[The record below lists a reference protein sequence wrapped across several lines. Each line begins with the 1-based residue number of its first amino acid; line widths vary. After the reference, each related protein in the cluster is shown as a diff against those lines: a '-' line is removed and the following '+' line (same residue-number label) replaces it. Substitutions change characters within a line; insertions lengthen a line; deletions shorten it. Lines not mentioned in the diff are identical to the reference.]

1 MCFHHKL
8 VTLQKINHK
17 NMAKKAFQR
26 IYKNNSMYA
35 ADKLPYIDALA
46 LTVQKNL
53 YTKKNAV
60 YYLAGTIELW
70 DFMSLT
76 RCYIIASRS
85 EFGQSDIE
93 TYISS
98 MYDQYAQMFDD
109 KAVEYTKNLD
119 YITLYGTPA
128 NVLSL
133 MWAAWIY
140 AKVLHEVCKDDE
152 KPLWQKAA
160 EQLYNSMEDFYDS
173 LENKC
178 FGDNN
183 SLLSIADDA
192 VNTMKGYITEKY
204 PTAKNTQVQKPAPA
218 VEHHVLANDDTAK
231 LDSRIAELEEEN
243 ASLKHQLEEKG
254 QSQPQASETQEER
267 NDEWQVELLS
277 HLMYESESNAKA
289 FLEKVR
295 GMRDTEIADVVAE
308 WVKDNKISSKSCRR
322 DLWRIL
328 HAAKLYDG
336 TESNYNQAM
345 FKRQ

>member
-1 MCFHHKL
+1 
-8 VTLQKINHK
+8 
-17 NMAKKAFQR
+17 MAKKAFQR

-46 LTVQKNL
+46 LTVQKHL

-93 TYISS
+93 TYMSS
-98 MYDQYAQMFDD
+98 MYVPYAQMFDD

-152 KPLWQKAA
+152 KPLWQRAA

-178 FGDNN
+178 FGESN

-192 VNTMKGYITEKY
+192 VNTMKGYIAEKY
-204 PTAKNTQVQKPAPA
+204 PTAKKTQVQQSAP
-218 VEHHVLANDDTAK
+218 VTERPTPANDDSAQLK
-231 LDSRIAELEEEN
+231 SRIAEL
-243 ASLKHQLEEKG
+243 
-254 QSQPQASETQEER
+254 R
-267 NDEWQVELLS
+267 NWRKRT
-277 HLMYESESNAKA
+277 HL
-289 FLEKVR
+289 
-295 GMRDTEIADVVAE
+295 
-308 WVKDNKISSKSCRR
+308 
-322 DLWRIL
+322 
-328 HAAKLYDG
+328 
-336 TESNYNQAM
+336 
-345 FKRQ
+345 

>member
-1 MCFHHKL
+1 
-8 VTLQKINHK
+8 
-17 NMAKKAFQR
+17 MAKKAFQR
-26 IYKNNSMYA
+26 IYKNNYKYA
-35 ADKLPYIDALA
+35 EDKLLYIDALA
-46 LTVQKNL
+46 LTVQKHL

-60 YYLAGTIELW
+60 YFLAGTIELW
-70 DFMSLT
+70 DFMTLT
-76 RCYIIASRS
+76 RYYIIASMS

-93 TYISS
+93 TYMSS
-98 MYDQYAQMFDD
+98 MYDQYAQVLGG

-119 YITLYGTPA
+119 RIILNGTPA

-152 KPLWQKAA
+152 KPLWQRAA
-160 EQLYNSMEDFYDS
+160 EQLYNSMADFYDS
-173 LENKC
+173 PDHKC
-178 FGDNN
+178 FGDDNR
-183 SLLSIADDA
+183 LLSIADDA
-192 VNTMKGYITEKY
+192 VNTMKGYIAEKY

-267 NDEWQVELLS
+267 NDEWLVELLS
-277 HLMYESESNAKA
+277 HHMYEDESNAKA
-289 FLEKVR
+289 FLEKVQ

-308 WVKDNKISSKSCRR
+308 WVKDHKISSKTFRR

-336 TESNYNQAM
+336 TESNYNIAM
-345 FKRQ
+345 RNRVKQ

>member
-1 MCFHHKL
+1 
-8 VTLQKINHK
+8 
-17 NMAKKAFQR
+17 MAKKAFQR
-26 IYKNNSMYA
+26 IYKNNYKYA
-35 ADKLPYIDALA
+35 EDKLLYIDALA
-46 LTVQKNL
+46 LTVQKHL

-60 YYLAGTIELW
+60 YFLAGTIELW

-178 FGDNN
+178 FGESNR
-183 SLLSIADDA
+183 LLSIADDA
-192 VNTMKGYITEKY
+192 VNTMKGYIAEKY
-204 PTAKNTQVQKPAPA
+204 PTAKNTQVQQSAPLA
-218 VEHHVLANDDTAK
+218 EHPVPANDDSAQLK
-231 LDSRIAELEEEN
+231 ARIAELEAEN
-243 ASLKHQLEEKG
+243 KELKEQI
-254 QSQPQASETQEER
+254 
-267 NDEWQVELLS
+267 ELLQS
-277 HLMYESESNAKA
+277 PEGAPI
-289 FLEKVR
+289 
-295 GMRDTEIADVVAE
+295 DTEGHGTVRLELLRQLMDKAGAQWLRHGNKVIAARLMEAVTGLALKTCRNYLSDPRVNQTE
-308 WVKDNKISSKSCRR
+308 HQEIILDTNSK
-322 DLWRIL
+322 LKALGIEITL
-328 HAAKLYDG
+328 
-336 TESNYNQAM
+336 
-345 FKRQ
+345 

>member
-1 MCFHHKL
+1 
-8 VTLQKINHK
+8 
-17 NMAKKAFQR
+17 MAKKAFQR
-26 IYKNNSMYA
+26 IYKNNYKYA
-35 ADKLPYIDALA
+35 EDKLLYIDALA
-46 LTVQKNL
+46 LTVQKHL

-60 YYLAGTIELW
+60 YFLAGTIELW

-178 FGDNN
+178 FGESNR
-183 SLLSIADDA
+183 LLCIADDA
-192 VNTMKGYITEKY
+192 VNTMKGYIAEKY
-204 PTAKNTQVQKPAPA
+204 PTAKKTQVQQSAP
-218 VEHHVLANDDTAK
+218 VTERPTPANDDSAQLK
-231 LDSRIAELEEEN
+231 ARIAELEAEN

-277 HLMYESESNAKA
+277 HLMYEDESNAKA

-295 GMRDTEIADVVAE
+295 GMRDTEITDVVAE
-308 WVKDNKISSKSCRR
+308 WVKGNKISPKSCRR
-322 DLWRIL
+322 DLWEIL

-336 TESNYNQAM
+336 TESNYNTAM
-345 FKRQ
+345 RNRLKQ

>member
-1 MCFHHKL
+1 
-8 VTLQKINHK
+8 
-17 NMAKKAFQR
+17 MAKKAFQR
-26 IYKNNSMYA
+26 IYKNNYKYA
-35 ADKLPYIDALA
+35 EDKLLYIDALA
-46 LTVQKNL
+46 LTVQKHL

-60 YYLAGTIELW
+60 SFLAGTIELW

-178 FGDNN
+178 FGESNR
-183 SLLSIADDA
+183 LLSIADDA
-192 VNTMKGYITEKY
+192 VNTMKGYIAEKY
-204 PTAKNTQVQKPAPA
+204 PTAKNTQVQQSAPLA
-218 VEHHVLANDDTAK
+218 EHPVPANDDSAQLK
-231 LDSRIAELEEEN
+231 ARIAELEAEN
-243 ASLKHQLEEKG
+243 KELKEQI
-254 QSQPQASETQEER
+254 
-267 NDEWQVELLS
+267 ELLQS
-277 HLMYESESNAKA
+277 PEGAPI
-289 FLEKVR
+289 
-295 GMRDTEIADVVAE
+295 DTEGHGTVRLELLRQLMDKAGAQWLRHGNKVIAARLMEAVTGLALKTCRNYLSDPRVNQTE
-308 WVKDNKISSKSCRR
+308 HQEIILDTNSK
-322 DLWRIL
+322 LKALGIEI
-328 HAAKLYDG
+328 
-336 TESNYNQAM
+336 TV
-345 FKRQ
+345 

>member
-1 MCFHHKL
+1 MS
-8 VTLQKINHK
+8 T
-17 NMAKKAFQR
+17 KAFPR

-46 LTVQKNL
+46 LTVQKHL

-60 YYLAGTIELW
+60 YFLAGTIELW

-93 TYISS
+93 TYISA
-98 MYDQYAQMFDD
+98 MDNPYAQVLSGN
-109 KAVEYTKNLD
+109 AVEYTKKLD
-119 YITLYGTPA
+119 HIILYGTPA
-128 NVLSL
+128 MVLSF

-152 KPLWQKAA
+152 MPLWQRAA
-160 EQLYNSMEDFYDS
+160 EQLYNSMADFYDS
-173 LENKC
+173 PGHKC

-192 VNTMKGYITEKY
+192 VNTMKGYIAEKY